1 MERRF
6 KRSVNALEKVFAFI
20 GEFFDAEQIDGSH
33 LYAINFSVEELF
45 TNMLK
50 YNVGASRD
58 ILVGLRKL
66 DDRLEVRLTD
76 FDVDPFDITKT
87 EEIDVSRPL
96 DEREPGG
103 LGIHLVKKMVDR
115 IEYEYVDRRSTTTV
129 IKMLG

>member
-1 MERRF
+1 MERTF
-6 KRSVNALEKVFAFI
+6 QRSVNALEKVFAFI
-20 GEFFDAEQIDGSH
+20 GEFFDAEQIDGNH

-58 ILVGLRKL
+58 ILIALRKL
-66 DDRLEVRLTD
+66 DNRLEVRLTD
-76 FDVDPFDITKT
+76 FDVDPFDITKI
-87 EEIDVSRPL
+87 EEIDVSGPL

-103 LGIHLVKKMVDR
+103 LGIHLVKKLVDR